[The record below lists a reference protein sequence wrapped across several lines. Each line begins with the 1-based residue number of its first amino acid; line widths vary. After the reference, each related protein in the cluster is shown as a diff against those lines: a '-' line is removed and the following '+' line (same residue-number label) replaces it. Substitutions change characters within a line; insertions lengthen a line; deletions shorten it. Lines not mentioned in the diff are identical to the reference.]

1 MKCSIE
7 QCGIIILAAG
17 ESKRLGN
24 PKQLLSFDGNT
35 LLARVAITACELM
48 KYPVIAV
55 LGAHAEKISPTLNIP
70 GLNVVNNNDWQEGM
84 ASSIR
89 KGLTSMVELYPQ
101 VDGIIILVCDQPYL
115 SHDLIKALIE
125 AQHNAGL
132 PAAAAAYNGKLG
144 TPALF
149 HKSLFSALMLL
160 SGDKGARK
168 ILEQMREDV
177 VEVDFEMGDVDID
190 TQADYE
196 RLLNK
201 DKGAE

>member
-1 MKCSIE
+1 MKYNIE

-35 LLARVAITACELM
+35 LLARVAKTACESM
-48 KYPVIAV
+48 MWPVIAV
-55 LGAHAEKISPTLNIP
+55 LGAHAEKIRPTLNIP
-70 GLNVVNNNDWQEGM
+70 DLNVVNNENWQEGM
-84 ASSIR
+84 ASSLR
-89 KGLTSMVELYPQ
+89 TGLTSMMELYAQ

-125 AQHNAGL
+125 AQRDAGL

-149 HKSLFSALMLL
+149 HKSLFSALLLL
-160 SGDKGARK
+160 SGDTGARK
-168 ILEQMREDV
+168 MLERIRENV

>member
-24 PKQLLSFDGNT
+24 PKQLLSFDGNA
-35 LLARVAITACELM
+35 LLSRVAKTACESM
-48 KYPVIAV
+48 TYPVIAV
-55 LGAHAEKISPTLNIP
+55 LGAHVEKIRPTLKIP
-70 GLNVVNNNDWQEGM
+70 GLNVVNNNDWREGM

-89 KGLTSMVELYPQ
+89 TGLTSMIELYPQ

-125 AQHNAGL
+125 AQRDAGL
-132 PAAAAAYNGKLG
+132 PAAAASYSGKLG

-149 HKSLFSALMLL
+149 HKSLFSDLMLL

-168 ILEQMREDV
+168 MLEQMREDV
-177 VEVDFEMGDVDID
+177 VEVDFELGDVDID

>member
-1 MKCSIE
+1 MKYNIE

-17 ESKRLGN
+17 ESKRLGS
-24 PKQLLSFDGNT
+24 PKQLLSFDGST
-35 LLARVAITACELM
+35 LLARVAKTACESM
-48 KYPVIAV
+48 TYPVIAV
-55 LGAHAEKISPTLNIP
+55 LGAHAEKIRPTLNIP
-70 GLNVVNNNDWQEGM
+70 GITVVNNEDWQEGM

-89 KGLTSMVELYPQ
+89 KGLTSMMELYPQ
-101 VDGIIILVCDQPYL
+101 VDGILILVCDQPYL
-115 SHDLIKALIE
+115 NPDLIKVLID
-125 AQHNAGL
+125 AQRDAGL
-132 PAAAAAYNGKLG
+132 PAAAASYSGKLG

-149 HKSLFSALMLL
+149 HKSLFSVLMLL
-160 SGDKGARK
+160 SGDTGARK
-168 ILEQMREDV
+168 MLERMRENV

>member
-1 MKCSIE
+1 MKYNIE

-35 LLARVAITACELM
+35 LLARVAKTACESM
-48 KYPVIAV
+48 ICPVIAV
-55 LGAHAEKISPTLNIP
+55 LGAHAEKIRPTLNIP
-70 GLNVVNNNDWQEGM
+70 GLNVVNNEDWQEGM
-84 ASSIR
+84 ASSLR
-89 KGLTSMVELYPQ
+89 MGLTSMMERYPQ

-125 AQHNAGL
+125 AQRNAGL

-149 HKSLFSALMLL
+149 HKSLFSALLLL
-160 SGDKGARK
+160 SGDTGARK
-168 ILEQMREDV
+168 MLERIRENV

>member
-1 MKCSIE
+1 MKYNIE

-35 LLARVAITACELM
+35 LLARVAKTACESM
-48 KYPVIAV
+48 MCPVIAV
-55 LGAHAEKISPTLNIP
+55 LGAHAEKIRPTLNIA
-70 GLNVVNNNDWQEGM
+70 GLNVVYNDNWQEGM
-84 ASSIR
+84 ASSLR
-89 KGLTSMVELYPQ
+89 KGLTSMMELYPQ

-115 SHDLIKALIE
+115 SHELIKALIE
-125 AQHNAGL
+125 AQRDAGL

-149 HKSLFSALMLL
+149 HKSLFSALLLL
-160 SGDKGARK
+160 SGDTGARK
-168 ILEQMREDV
+168 MLEGMQENV

>member
-1 MKCSIE
+1 MKYNIE

-35 LLARVAITACELM
+35 LLARVAKTACESM
-48 KYPVIAV
+48 MCSVIAV
-55 LGAHAEKISPTLNIP
+55 LGAHAEKIRPTLNIP
-70 GLNVVNNNDWQEGM
+70 SLNVVYNDNWQEGM
-84 ASSIR
+84 ASSLR
-89 KGLTSMVELYPQ
+89 TGLTSMMELYPQ

-115 SHDLIKALIE
+115 SHELIKALIE
-125 AQHNAGL
+125 AQRDAGL

-149 HKSLFSALMLL
+149 HKSLFSALLLL
-160 SGDKGARK
+160 SGDTGARK
-168 ILEQMREDV
+168 MLEGMQENV

>member
-17 ESKRLGN
+17 ESKRLGS
-24 PKQLLSFDGNT
+24 PKQLLSIDGST
-35 LLARVAITACELM
+35 LLARVAKTACELM
-48 KYPVIAV
+48 TYPVIAV

-70 GLNVVNNNDWQEGM
+70 GITVVNNEDWQEGM

>member
-1 MKCSIE
+1 MKYNIE

-35 LLARVAITACELM
+35 LLARVAKTACESM
-48 KYPVIAV
+48 MCPVIAV
-55 LGAHAEKISPTLNIP
+55 LGAHAEKIRPTLNIP
-70 GLNVVNNNDWQEGM
+70 CLNVVNNENWQEGM
-84 ASSIR
+84 ASSLR
-89 KGLTSMVELYPQ
+89 TGLTSMMELYPQ

-125 AQHNAGL
+125 AQRDAGL
-132 PAAAAAYNGKLG
+132 PAAAAVYNGKLG

-149 HKSLFSALMLL
+149 HKSLFSALLLL
-160 SGDKGARK
+160 SGDTGARK
-168 ILEQMREDV
+168 MLEGMRENV

>member
-1 MKCSIE
+1 MKYNIE

-35 LLARVAITACELM
+35 LLARVAKTACESM
-48 KYPVIAV
+48 MCPVIAV

-70 GLNVVNNNDWQEGM
+70 SLNVVYNDNWQEGM
-84 ASSIR
+84 ASSLR
-89 KGLTSMVELYPQ
+89 TGLTSMMELYPQ

-115 SHDLIKALIE
+115 SHELIKALIE
-125 AQHNAGL
+125 AQRDAGL

-149 HKSLFSALMLL
+149 HKSLFSALLLL
-160 SGDKGARK
+160 SGDTGARK
-168 ILEQMREDV
+168 MLEGMQENV

>member
-17 ESKRLGN
+17 ESKRLGS
-24 PKQLLSFDGNT
+24 PKQLLSIDGST
-35 LLARVAITACELM
+35 LLARVAKTACELM
-48 KYPVIAV
+48 TYPVIAV

-70 GLNVVNNNDWQEGM
+70 GITVVNNEDWQEGM
-84 ASSIR
+84 ASSII

-168 ILEQMREDV
+168 MLEQMRENV

>member
-1 MKCSIE
+1 
-7 QCGIIILAAG
+7 
-17 ESKRLGN
+17 
-24 PKQLLSFDGNT
+24 
-35 LLARVAITACELM
+35 
-48 KYPVIAV
+48 
-55 LGAHAEKISPTLNIP
+55 
-70 GLNVVNNNDWQEGM
+70 M

-89 KGLTSMVELYPQ
+89 AGLTNMMELFPQ
-101 VDGIIILVCDQPYL
+101 VDGIIILVCDQPFL

-125 AQHNAGL
+125 AQRDAGL

-160 SGDKGARK
+160 SGDTGARK
-168 ILEQMREDV
+168 MLEQMREDV

-201 DKGAE
+201 DKDAE

>member
-1 MKCSIE
+1 MKYSIE
-7 QCGIIILAAG
+7 HCAIIILAAG

-35 LLARVAITACELM
+35 LLARVAKTACDSTS
-48 KYPVIAV
+48 YPVIAV
-55 LGAHAEKISPTLNIP
+55 LGAHAEKIKPTLNIP

-89 KGLTSMVELYPQ
+89 TGLTNMMELYPK

-125 AQHNAGL
+125 AQHSTGL

-160 SGDKGARK
+160 SGDTGARK
-168 ILEQMREDV
+168 MLERMRENV

-190 TQADYE
+190 TLADYE

>member
-1 MKCSIE
+1 MKYNIE

-35 LLARVAITACELM
+35 LLARVAKTACESM
-48 KYPVIAV
+48 MCPVIAV

-70 GLNVVNNNDWQEGM
+70 SLNVVYNDNWQEGM
-84 ASSIR
+84 ASSLR
-89 KGLTSMVELYPQ
+89 TGLTSMMELYPQ

-125 AQHNAGL
+125 AQRDAGL

-149 HKSLFSALMLL
+149 HKSLFSALLLL
-160 SGDKGARK
+160 SGDTGARK
-168 ILEQMREDV
+168 MLERMRENV

>member
-1 MKCSIE
+1 MKYNIE

-17 ESKRLGN
+17 ESRRLGN

-35 LLARVAITACELM
+35 LLARVAKTACESM
-48 KYPVIAV
+48 ICPVIAV
-55 LGAHAEKISPTLNIP
+55 LGAHAEKIRPTLNIP
-70 GLNVVNNNDWQEGM
+70 GLNVVYNDNWQEGM
-84 ASSIR
+84 ASSLR
-89 KGLTSMVELYPQ
+89 TGLTSMMELYPQ

-125 AQHNAGL
+125 AQRDAGL

-149 HKSLFSALMLL
+149 HKSLFSALLLL
-160 SGDKGARK
+160 SGDTGARK
-168 ILEQMREDV
+168 MLEGMRENV
-177 VEVDFEMGDVDID
+177 VEVDFDMGDVDID

>member
-35 LLARVAITACELM
+35 LLSRVEKTACESM
-48 KYPVIAV
+48 TYPVIAV
-55 LGAHAEKISPTLNIP
+55 LGAHAEKIRPTLNIP

-84 ASSIR
+84 ASSVR
-89 KGLTSMVELYPQ
+89 AGLTSMMELFPQ
-101 VDGIIILVCDQPYL
+101 VDGIIILVCDQPFL

-125 AQHNAGL
+125 AQRDAGL
-132 PAAAAAYNGKLG
+132 PAAAASYSGKLG

-160 SGDKGARK
+160 SGDTGARK
-168 ILEQMREDV
+168 MLEQMRENV

>member
-1 MKCSIE
+1 MKYNIE

-17 ESKRLGN
+17 ESKRLGS
-24 PKQLLSFDGNT
+24 PKQLLSFDGST
-35 LLARVAITACELM
+35 LLARVAKTACESM
-48 KYPVIAV
+48 MCPVIAV
-55 LGAHAEKISPTLNIP
+55 LGAHAEKIRPTLNIP
-70 GLNVVNNNDWQEGM
+70 SLNVVYNDNWQEGM
-84 ASSIR
+84 ASSLR
-89 KGLTSMVELYPQ
+89 TGLTSMMELYPQ

-115 SHDLIKALIE
+115 SHELIKALIE
-125 AQHNAGL
+125 AQRDAGL

-149 HKSLFSALMLL
+149 HKSLFSALLLL
-160 SGDKGARK
+160 SGDTGARK
-168 ILEQMREDV
+168 MLERIRENV

>member
-7 QCGIIILAAG
+7 QWGIIIPAAG
-17 ESKRLGN
+17 ESKRLGS
-24 PKQLLSFDGNT
+24 PKQLLSIDGST
-35 LLARVAITACELM
+35 LLARVAKTACELM
-48 KYPVIAV
+48 TYPVIAV

-70 GLNVVNNNDWQEGM
+70 GITVVNNEDWQEGM

-168 ILEQMREDV
+168 MLEQMRENV